1 MSPAPLSD
9 VELLARLV
17 AFDTTSRN
25 SNLEMAG
32 FLADYLDRPGVRV
45 VEHRSPEGDKANLLV
60 WVGPAD
66 AAGPAEPSVDGPGG
80 GARAPGLTLSGHMD
94 VVPAGEPGWTS
105 DPFTL
110 TDRGDRLV
118 ARGSA
123 DMKGFVALAANLARE
138 ADPGALRAPLALAL
152 TYDEEV
158 GTLGAKHLAESWRG
172 GWAGRAGVPP
182 LPAATVIGEPTSLA
196 VVGLHKGH
204 LKARVT
210 LHGRSAHSGY
220 PHLGVSA
227 VEAAGRVIEAL
238 AALRGALETERPAG
252 SERFAEVPFVPL
264 NVGTVAGGSAINVV
278 PELAT
283 VEVGVRL
290 LPGMESAPLIERLR
304 TAVAGAAGVP
314 FDFEVLSDSPPM
326 RLAPTAPVARA
337 LCQIAEDEL
346 GGADGGAGPAGVTAG
361 RTAPSAGGGPCDLH
375 AVHYATDAGWL
386 QHLGLDCA
394 VFGPGSIEVAHRPDE
409 FLPRAELA
417 AARRVVGRMIERF
430 CGGAR
435 PGG

>member
-1 MSPAPLSD
+1 MPQAPLSD

-17 AFDTTSRN
+17 AFDTTSHN

-32 FLADYLDRPGVRV
+32 FVADYLDRPGVRV
-45 VEHRSPEGDKANLLV
+45 VEHRAPEGDKANLLV
-60 WVGPAD
+60 WVGPEAGAGAD
-66 AAGPAEPSVDGPGG
+66 
-80 GARAPGLTLSGHMD
+80 RAPGLTLSGHMD

-110 TDRGDRLV
+110 TERGARLV

-123 DMKGFVALAANLARE
+123 AMKGVVALAANLARE
-138 ADPGALRAPLALAL
+138 ADPAALRAPLALAL

-158 GTLGAKHLAESWRG
+158 GTLGARHLAESWRG
-172 GWAGRAGVPP
+172 GWAERAGVPP
-182 LPAATVIGEPTSLA
+182 LPAATIIGEPTALA

-220 PHLGVSA
+220 PHLGVNA

-238 AALRGALETERPAG
+238 AALRAEFETERPPG

-278 PELAT
+278 PERAV
-283 VEVGVRL
+283 VEVGLRL
-290 LPGMESAPLIERLR
+290 LPGMESAPLVERLR
-304 TAVAGAAGVP
+304 LAVAGAAGVP

-326 RLAPTAPVARA
+326 RLAPEAPVARA
-337 LCQIAEDEL
+337 LCAIAGEEL
-346 GGADGGAGPAGVTAG
+346 VGA
-361 RTAPSAGGGPCDLH
+361 APCALQ

-386 QHLGLDCA
+386 QRLGLDCA
-394 VFGPGSIEVAHRPDE
+394 IFGPGSIEVAHRPDE
-409 FLPRAELA
+409 YLPRAELA

-430 CGGAR
+430 CGG
-435 PGG
+435 PGEPT